1 MRCRVLDLVLHLV
14 LRRVLGLMLGQSL
27 VRTEVCQ
34 VGRWEERWLQATD
47 LGRVQEER
55 ARQVQAT
62 DQEERVR
69 QVQATDQE
77 ERARQRVVVQMEKAR
92 ALAVDP
98 LVAKGKGRLR
108 SRERIRLQCCLRA

>member
-1 MRCRVLDLVLHLV
+1 
-14 LRRVLGLMLGQSL
+14 MLGQIL

-55 ARQVQAT
+55 ARQVQVL
-62 DQEERVR
+62 RVQGR
-69 QVQATDQE
+69 VLMET
-77 ERARQRVVVQMEKAR
+77 ARQRVVVQMEKVR
-92 ALAVDP
+92 VLAVNQR
-98 LVAKGKGRLR
+98 VAMGKARLR

>member
-27 VRTEVCQ
+27 VPTEVCQ
-34 VGRWEERWLQATD
+34 VGRWEERWLQAKD
-47 LGRVQEER
+47 LCRVQEER
-55 ARQVQAT
+55 A
-62 DQEERVR
+62 R

-108 SRERIRLQCCLRA
+108 SGERIRLQCCLRA

>member
-1 MRCRVLDLVLHLV
+1 
-14 LRRVLGLMLGQSL
+14 MLGQSL
-27 VRTEVCQ
+27 VRTEVFQ

-62 DQEERVR
+62 DLDRIQEERAR
-69 QVQATDQE
+69 QVQVLRVQGRVLMET
-77 ERARQRVVVQMEKAR
+77 ARQRVVVQMEKAR
-92 ALAVDP
+92 VLAVNQR
-98 LVAKGKGRLR
+98 VATGKARLR

>member
-27 VRTEVCQ
+27 VPTEVCQ

-62 DQEERVR
+62 DQEER
-69 QVQATDQE
+69 
-77 ERARQRVVVQMEKAR
+77 ARQRVVVQMEKAR

-98 LVAKGKGRLR
+98 LLAKGKRRLR
-108 SRERIRLQCCLRA
+108 SGERIRLQCCLRA

>member
-1 MRCRVLDLVLHLV
+1 MRCRVLHLVLHLV

-27 VRTEVCQ
+27 VRTEVFQ

-55 ARQVQAT
+55 ARQVQVL
-62 DQEERVR
+62 RVQGR
-69 QVQATDQE
+69 VLMET
-77 ERARQRVVVQMEKAR
+77 ARQRVVVQMEKVR
-92 ALAVDP
+92 VLAVNQR
-98 LVAKGKGRLR
+98 VATGKARLR